1 MSFYQVT
8 SAQLRARAE
17 EMRGLNA
24 RFKSQEESLR
34 ASEQN
39 LKSMWE
45 GKANEN
51 FHNAFMRDASQMDA
65 FYEAIGQYIEALLVI
80 AQRYEIAE
88 RKNAEMAATRTY

>member
-45 GKANEN
+45 GEANEN